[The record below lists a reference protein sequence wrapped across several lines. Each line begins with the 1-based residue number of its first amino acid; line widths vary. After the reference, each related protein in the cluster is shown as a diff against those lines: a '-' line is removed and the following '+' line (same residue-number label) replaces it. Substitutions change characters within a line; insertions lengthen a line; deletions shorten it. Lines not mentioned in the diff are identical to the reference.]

1 MLNDD
6 KRLLKTMAAWSSDR
20 RTLALAFTLRTWGSA
35 PRPVGSMLAIS
46 DNGEFEGS
54 VSGGCVEN
62 SVIEEAKE
70 VISTGDPK
78 RLTYGV
84 TDDTAW
90 SLGLPCGGTIELLL
104 VRLNDP
110 AFAQN
115 LVQQSPTTLC
125 IQLSTG
131 KMAIGH
137 SGHWSGDL
145 AQDTGFSQISEK
157 LIGSAPV
164 EAQVNEELD
173 VFVRP
178 FADPWRLLIVGA
190 VHIAQPL
197 STMASLAGFQVTIID
212 PRAAYLTPERF
223 PDLPLVNDWPDV
235 ALAELK
241 PEERTAVVVLSH
253 DHKIDDP
260 ALQTALLS
268 PAFYVGA
275 LGSRRNHN
283 RRVERLLQGGV
294 TADQVKRIH
303 APIGLDIGGSSAG
316 EIAVSVIA
324 QLISTR
330 NKRLSGEPAD

>member
-6 KRLLKTMAAWSSDR
+6 KRLLKTMAAWSSDSH
-20 RTLALAFTLRTWGSA
+20 TLALAFTLRTWGSA

-46 DNGEFEGS
+46 DNGKFEGS

-62 SVIEEAKE
+62 SVIEESKE

-104 VRLNDP
+104 IRLNDQ

-115 LVQQSPTTLC
+115 LLQQSPTTLY

-137 SGHWSGDL
+137 SGHWSGEL

-157 LIGSAPV
+157 LIDSAHV
-164 EAQVNEELD
+164 DAQVNEELD

-197 STMASLAGFQVTIID
+197 SAMASLAGFQVTIID
-212 PRAAYLTPERF
+212 PRSAYLTPDRF
-223 PDLPLVNDWPDV
+223 PELPLVNDWPDV

-241 PEERTAVVVLSH
+241 PDERTAVVVLSH

-260 ALQTALLS
+260 ALEAALLS
-268 PAFYVGA
+268 PAFYIGA

-283 RRVERLLQGGV
+283 RRVERLLQNDV
-294 TADQVKRIH
+294 TDDQVKRIH

-316 EIAVSVIA
+316 EIAVSVVA
-324 QLISTR
+324 QLIGIR
-330 NKRLSGEPAD
+330 NQRFSGGTAD

>member
-6 KRLLKTMAAWSSDR
+6 KRLLKRMAAWSSDS
-20 RTLALAFTLRTWGSA
+20 RTLALAFTLKTWVSA
-35 PRPVGSMLAIS
+35 PRPVGCMLAIS

-62 SVIEEAKE
+62 SVIEESKE
-70 VISTGDPK
+70 VIITGNPK
-78 RLTYGV
+78 RLTYGL

-104 VRLNDP
+104 IRLNDQ
-110 AFAQN
+110 AFAQT
-115 LVQQSPTTLC
+115 LIQKSPTTLC
-125 IQLSTG
+125 VQLSTG
-131 KMAIGH
+131 RMAIGH
-137 SGHWSGDL
+137 SGDWSGEL
-145 AQDTGFSQISEK
+145 AQESEFSQIREN
-157 LIGSAPV
+157 LIDSAHV
-164 EAQVNEELD
+164 DTQLNEGLD
-173 VFVRP
+173 IFVRP

-212 PRAAYLTPERF
+212 PRAAYLTAERF
-223 PDLPLVNDWPDV
+223 PDLPLVNEWPDV
-235 ALAELK
+235 ALAGLK
-241 PEERTAVVVLSH
+241 AEERTAVVVLSH

-260 ALQTALLS
+260 ALHAALSS

-294 TADQVKRIH
+294 TADQIKRIH

-324 QLISTR
+324 QLIGAR
-330 NKRLSGEPAD
+330 NKRLSVEPAD

>member
-6 KRLLKTMAAWSSDR
+6 KRLLKTIAAWTGDC
-20 RTLALAFTLRTWGSA
+20 RTLALAFTLKTWGSA

-62 SVIEEAKE
+62 SVIEESKE
-70 VISTGDPK
+70 VIMTGNPK

-104 VRLNDP
+104 IRLNDR
-110 AFAQN
+110 AFAQS
-115 LVQQSPTTLC
+115 LIQKWPSTLC

-131 KMAIGH
+131 KIAMGQ
-137 SGHWSGDL
+137 SGDWSGEL
-145 AQDTGFSQISEK
+145 TQESGFSQIREK
-157 LIGSAPV
+157 LIDSTTV
-164 EAQVNEELD
+164 DTQLNEELD

-178 FADPWRLLIVGA
+178 FANPWRLLIVGA

-197 STMASLAGFQVTIID
+197 STMASLAGFQVAIID
-212 PRAAYLTPERF
+212 PRAAYLTPDRF

-260 ALQTALLS
+260 ALRAALFS
-268 PAFYVGA
+268 PAFYIGA

-283 RRVERLLQGGV
+283 RRVERLLQDGV
-294 TADQVKRIH
+294 TANQVKRIH

-324 QLISTR
+324 QLIESR
-330 NKRLSGEPAD
+330 NTRLSGESAD